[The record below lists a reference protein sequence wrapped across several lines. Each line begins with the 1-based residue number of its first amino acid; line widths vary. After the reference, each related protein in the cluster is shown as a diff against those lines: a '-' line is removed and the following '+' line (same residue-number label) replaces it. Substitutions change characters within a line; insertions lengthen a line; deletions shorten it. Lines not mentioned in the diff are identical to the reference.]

1 MKILPLVFVTAAA
14 AWQPQLP
21 PDRQLAHDVL
31 QELVGIDTT
40 TDVVGTERA
49 AAAIEQRLRAA
60 GFSAEDAKV
69 MGPDPKHSNVYI
81 RLPGRSAE
89 KPIVLIAHLDV
100 VTARPEDW
108 TVPPFTLTERD
119 GYFYGRGVGDDK
131 QGDANIVTDMI
142 RWKREGL
149 TPARD
154 VIAVLT
160 SDEETGGETIRWM
173 LDHVPAMRSADFA
186 LNADAGAGDVI
197 DGKRAVLNLQASEK
211 IYADYRFTTKDRGG
225 HSSRPRNADNPIY
238 RLSAAL
244 DGLARF
250 QFPVELSDLT
260 RKYFERDAALRAP
273 ETAGD
278 MKALAAGTA
287 STDAIA
293 RLSADPQLN
302 AFMRTTCVATMIEG
316 GHAPNA
322 LPQTASVNVNC
333 RILPNDDP
341 VAIRQKLE
349 EIFSGAHAE
358 MQVALAPKRSPA
370 SPLRADVMAVVEQLA
385 QKHFPGV
392 VVLPQMEAGATDGLY
407 VRNAGVPVYG
417 LAAIFNDPADV
428 RAHGRDERIPV
439 AAYYD
444 AVDFWHELVPAL
456 AGK

>member
-1 MKILPLVFVTAAA
+1 MKILPLVIIAAA
-14 AWQPQLP
+14 AASQPQLP

-69 MGPDPKHSNVYI
+69 MGPDAKHSNVYI
-81 RLPGRSAE
+81 RLRGRSAE
-89 KPIVLIAHLDV
+89 KPIILLAHLDV
-100 VTARPEDW
+100 VPARPEDW
-108 TVPPFTLTERD
+108 TLPPFTLTERD

-131 QGDANIVTDMI
+131 QGDANIVTNMI
-142 RWKREGL
+142 RWKRDGL

-197 DGKRAVLNLQASEK
+197 AGKRAVLNLQASEK

-244 DGLARF
+244 DRLASF
-250 QFPVELSDLT
+250 QFPVELSELT

-273 ETAGD
+273 ALGAD

-287 STDAIA
+287 SADAIA

-302 AFMRTTCVATMIEG
+302 AFMRTTCVATLIEG

-341 VAIRQKLE
+341 AAIRQKLE
-349 EIFSGAHAE
+349 EIFGGAHAD
-358 MQVALAPKRSPA
+358 MQVAIAPKPSPA
-370 SPLRADVMAVVEQLA
+370 SPLRPDLTAVVEQLA
-385 QKHFPGV
+385 EKHFPGV

-439 AAYYD
+439 SAYYD